1 MAKQFL
7 GIGTKVKFL
16 TTPDSGTIVD
26 KLGDGMVMVQ
36 LDGADMDIPAFE
48 EDLVRAEDVSSQTI
62 DFQAIKSKNDFKKDK
77 INIFAAPE
85 IPEFD
90 PLSIKSVFKDSG
102 IHLVFLPIKKRGGE
116 IEKFD
121 ILLVNDTAFEVI
133 FALDFVLF
141 DDIQWSKEGMLTTT
155 KFEKMGEVV
164 FDDINDAPQ
173 IDLSIK
179 PVFTEGIG
187 EESFKT
193 LKIKSKQF
201 VKNLQFVSC
210 ISIDA
215 HLFTAFEKLG
225 EKTSDGSD
233 LKNYTKEVSKTVQI
247 KKQRED
253 FIRHDTTPSPT
264 EYAAFVPEIDL
275 HIEMLHDNPKSVPT
289 DEIIRYQLRAFE
301 YFIDKAVRLNVPK
314 IYAIHGVG
322 TGKLRDSIA
331 ARLRRHPE
339 VLMFKNQFHE
349 RYGWGATEIWFKK

>member
-1 MAKQFL
+1 MAKQLL

-36 LDGADMDIPAFE
+36 LDDVNMEIPAFE
-48 EDLVRAEDVSSQTI
+48 EDLVRAEEFAGQLFDN
-62 DFQAIKSKNDFKKDK
+62 QAVKPKNVLKLGKL
-77 INIFAAPE
+77 
-85 IPEFD
+85 IPIETPISTEFD

-102 IHLVFLPIKKRGGE
+102 VHLAFLPIKKRTGE

-121 ILLVNDTAFEVI
+121 ILLINDTAFDIV

-141 DDIQWSKEGMLTTT
+141 DDIQWTKDGMLKPV
-155 KFEKMGEVV
+155 KFEKVGEVV
-164 FDDINDAPQ
+164 FDDINDSPQ

-179 PVFTEGIG
+179 PVFTEGVG
-187 EESFKT
+187 KELFKT
-193 LKIKSKQF
+193 LKIKAKQF
-201 VKNLQFVSC
+201 VKNLQFVPC
-210 ISIDA
+210 ISIEA
-215 HLFTAFEKLG
+215 HLFTAFEQL
-225 EKTSDGSD
+225 TDAPSDGSD
-233 LKNYTKEVSKTVQI
+233 LKNYTQQKTKIVQQ
-247 KKQRED
+247 KKQRAD

-275 HIEMLHDNPKSVPT
+275 HIEMLHENPTSVPA

-301 YFIDKAVRLNVPK
+301 YFLEKAIRLNVPK

-322 TGKLRDSIA
+322 KGKLRDSIA
-331 ARLRRHPE
+331 ARLRRHPD

-349 RYGWGATEIWFKK
+349 RYGWGATEIWLK